1 MCMQELT
8 PEFREDVRAV
18 LPVFLKRAYDLKDSS
33 ESHFDVSSFD
43 AARWAVDFVEELHK
57 QLKEKGRI

>member
-1 MCMQELT
+1 M
-8 PEFREDVRAV
+8 